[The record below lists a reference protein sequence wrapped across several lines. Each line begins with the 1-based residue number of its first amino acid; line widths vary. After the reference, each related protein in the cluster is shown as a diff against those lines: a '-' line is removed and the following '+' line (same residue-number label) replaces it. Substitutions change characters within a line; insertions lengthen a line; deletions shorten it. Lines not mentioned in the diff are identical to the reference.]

1 MIDSKEKLKHFLKTE
16 REIYYDGGG
25 GDIFHLE

>member
-25 GDIFHLE
+25 DIFHLE